1 VAWEVARLSAA
12 LEQARRWAQPEALVE
27 QAGAAARDA
36 AVRPREA
43 VGAAVPQPAVRRA
56 AVQAGKAELPPEAV
70 RGGAVQAGKA
80 ELPPEAVRGGA
91 PVRPMGVAAQAAEE
105 AAGRGAVRDEV
116 APRRAAV
123 RDGVAALPAA
133 RAAAG
138 VRRRVAP
145 DAREVL
151 HPALVWAVHRGRFL
165 LCPAR

>member
-1 VAWEVARLSAA
+1 VAREVARLSGA

-43 VGAAVPQPAVRRA
+43 VRAAVPQPAVRRA
-56 AVQAGKAELPPEAV
+56 
-70 RGGAVQAGKA
+70 AVQAGKA